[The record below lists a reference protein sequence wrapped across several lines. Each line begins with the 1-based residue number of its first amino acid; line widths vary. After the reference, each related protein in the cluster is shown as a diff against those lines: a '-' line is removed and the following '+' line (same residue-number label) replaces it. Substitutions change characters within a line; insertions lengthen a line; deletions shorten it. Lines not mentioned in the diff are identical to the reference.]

1 MFSKRSRSSRT
12 AQPATSSAS
21 AADAPAMLEDALG
34 MVALE
39 RDAVAVAFADHRRLV
54 STFRRWTPSLRRK
67 LTEKQQRGVQGVQ
80 RRRAYRLAAAVL
92 VVWSRRAMERRRAD
106 RVLARVTGAVDRKRA
121 RRSLRCWRDGARR
134 AKRAERAVTY
144 SILVVVRRCPPPT
157 QYRMPLCSALPS
169 LCRWGA
175 RAGLSTPGGARRGG
189 GRTRRSRTTAPRCSA
204 SSAPRAACTSGAATS
219 HAATTRA
226 PPVSCSAAAVR
237 SAAH

>member
-1 MFSKRSRSSRT
+1 
-12 AQPATSSAS
+12 
-21 AADAPAMLEDALG
+21 MLEDALG

-39 RDAVAVAFADHRRLV
+39 RDAVAAAFADHRRLV

-157 QYRMPLCSALPS
+157 RYRTLACL
-169 LCRWGA
+169 A
-175 RAGLSTPGGARRGG
+175 RSRRYAGGARKLCLPHLAVCGEAAVGRAGG
-189 GRTRRSRTTAPRCSA
+189 PAPLTLLHLLYSQRSRAIARRRPEVRL
-204 SSAPRAACTSGAATS
+204 RL
-219 HAATTRA
+219 A
-226 PPVSCSAAAVR
+226 PPHPHHS
-237 SAAH
+237 H

>member
-1 MFSKRSRSSRT
+1 
-12 AQPATSSAS
+12 
-21 AADAPAMLEDALG
+21 

-39 RDAVAVAFADHRRLV
+39 RDAVAAAFADHRRLV

-106 RVLARVTGAVDRKRA
+106 RVLARVTDAVDRKRA

-157 QYRMPLCSALPS
+157 RYRMPLCSARSPS

-175 RAGLSTPGGARRGG
+175 RAVLSTPGGARRGG